1 MDILGKNR
9 FELAGRGAI
18 IVGIMLAAGLGGWF
32 WWSSLDPDPELGFAR
47 ANGRIEATRIDIAV
61 KYGGQVSEVLVE
73 QGALVETGDVIAR
86 IEATELEAQLRA
98 ARAAT
103 LQRQQELV
111 QADALIAQYEGEL
124 SLARSELDR
133 TETLIERGYATTE
146 ALDIRRSQATSA
158 IAAVTTA
165 QARRASAE
173 AAIIA
178 AEANAAVL
186 VARLEYY
193 VLTAPRSGR
202 VQYRLAEQGEILPPG
217 GKVVSLLDLTDVY
230 MDVYLPTAEA
240 GRTMIGAEAR
250 LILDAAPQY
259 VVPARVSFVASEAQ
273 FTPKYV
279 ETESEREKLMFR
291 VRLKLPADILHRY
304 ADTVKTGLP
313 GQAVVRVAPDVA
325 WPAKL
330 AINLP

>member
-1 MDILGKNR
+1 MDMFGKNR
-9 FELAGRGAI
+9 FKLAGRGTIIAAI
-18 IVGIMLAAGLGGWF
+18 VFAAGFGGWF
-32 WWSSLDPDPELGFAR
+32 WWTSLDPDLEPGFAR
-47 ANGRIEATRIDIAV
+47 ANGRIEATRVDVAV
-61 KYGGQVSEVLVE
+61 KYGGQISEVLVE
-73 QGALVETGDVIAR
+73 QGGLVEAGDVIAR

-103 LQRQQELV
+103 LQRHQELV
-111 QADALIAQYEGEL
+111 QADALIAQHEGEL
-124 SLARSELDR
+124 SLARSELER
-133 TETLIERGYATTE
+133 TETLMERGYATSE
-146 ALDIRRSQATSA
+146 MLDIRRSKATSA
-158 IAAVTTA
+158 AAAVTTA

-173 AAIIA
+173 AAIMA
-178 AEANAAVL
+178 AEANAAVIA
-186 VARLEYY
+186 ARLKYH
-193 VLTAPRSGR
+193 VLTAPRAGR
-202 VQYRLAEQGEILPPG
+202 VQYRLAEPGEILPPG
-217 GKVVSLLDLTDVY
+217 GKVVSLLDLTEVY

-240 GRTMIGAEAR
+240 GQTMIGAEAR

-259 VVPARVSFVASEAQ
+259 VVPASVSFIASEAQ

-291 VRLKLPADILHRY
+291 VRLKIPAEILRRY

-325 WPAKL
+325 WPAEL

>member
-9 FELAGRGAI
+9 FELASRGAI
-18 IVGIMLAAGLGGWF
+18 IVGIMLTAGFGGWF
-32 WWSSLDPDPELGFAR
+32 WWGSLDPDPEYGFAR

-73 QGALVETGDVIAR
+73 QGALVEAGDVIAR

-98 ARAAT
+98 AQAAT

-111 QADALIAQYEGEL
+111 QADALIAQYAGEL
-124 SLARSELDR
+124 SLALSELER

-146 ALDIRRSQATSA
+146 AFDIRRSQATSA
-158 IAAVTTA
+158 AAAVTTA

-173 AAIIA
+173 AAIMA
-178 AEANAAVL
+178 AEASAAVL

-202 VQYRLAEQGEILPPG
+202 IQYRLAEQGEILPPG

-230 MDVYLPTAEA
+230 MDVYLPTAKA
-240 GRTMIGAEAR
+240 GQTMIGAEAR

-259 VVPARVSFVASEAQ
+259 VLPARVSFVASEAQ

-291 VRLKLPADILHRY
+291 VRLKLPADILRRY

-313 GQAVVRVAPDVA
+313 GQAVVRVTPDVV